1 MKKNY
6 YSKLNANKNDSTPQ
20 QNIDNQLSFDDQVNS
35 LHNSRLKARLRQLA
49 EKLRTADELQAEV
62 DACKTRRNTPRA
74 VKSKN
79 RLKASQQQQSRLPVP
94 VPVTVPVPIYN
105 KELFNSSPQ
114 LADSCLA
121 LTPPQSPVSRRSR
134 LPVPVQRS
142 ISQGRTEAE
151 LVRPRRSAL
160 PVPIARL

>member
-6 YSKLNANKNDSTPQ
+6 YSRLNTNNNDSKTQ
-20 QNIDNQLSFDDQVNS
+20 QNISNLLSFDDQVNS

-62 DACKTRRNTPRA
+62 DACKTRRNIPRA

-79 RLKASQQQQSRLPVP
+79 RLKASQQQSRLP

-105 KELFNSSPQ
+105 KQLFKSSPQ
-114 LADSCLA
+114 LAESCLA
-121 LTPPQSPVSRRSR
+121 LTPPQSPVTRSSR
-134 LPVPVQRS
+134 LPVPIIRS
-142 ISQGRTEAE
+142 ISQGRSEAE
-151 LVRPRRSAL
+151 LVRPKRSAL